1 MAVIEDIASAVE
13 RGKMKLIKELVP
25 QAISE
30 GYSAKVILE
39 DGLLA
44 GMAVI
49 GDRFTR
55 NEAFVPEV
63 LVSAR
68 AMNKGIEFI
77 KPLLQEE
84 GDEKI
89 GKACI
94 GTIQGDMHDIG
105 KNIVKLMLES
115 KNIEVIDLGVDVA
128 PEKYIE
134 TAINEKCDLI
144 CCSALLSTTMSNM
157 QKVVEQAKEAGIRDD
172 VIIMIGGAPV
182 TQEFCDQIGA
192 DAYTEDGNAAAVR
205 AVELLKAKKG
215 A

>member
-1 MAVIEDIASAVE
+1 MAIIEDISKAVE
-13 RGKMKLIKELVP
+13 TGKVKLIKQMVP
-25 QAISE
+25 EAIEAGS
-30 GYSAKVILE
+30 SAKTIL
-39 DGLLA
+39 DALLS
-44 GMAVI
+44 GMSVV

-68 AMNKGIEFI
+68 AMNKGIELI
-77 KPLLQEE
+77 KPLLAQE
-84 GDEKI
+84 GNQSI

-94 GTIQGDMHDIG
+94 GTIQGDLHDIG

-128 PEKYIE
+128 PEKFVQ
-134 TAINEKCDLI
+134 TAIEEKCDLI
-144 CCSALLSTTMSNM
+144 CCSALLTTTMSNM
-157 QKVVEQAKEAGIRDD
+157 GKVVEGCKEAGIRDD

-192 DAYTEDGNAAAVR
+192 DAYTDDGNAAAVK
-205 AVELLKAKKG
+205 AVELLQKKKG